1 MKRFFAHSLTAV
13 CALALAGCGMS
24 GTDRYDEED
33 QSQQTAPTGQA
44 SDNLA
49 DSMASNDN
57 GDRANDQT
65 DIPDSE
71 ERPMMKAQVTLD
83 RLGFG
88 PGVIDGKMGMSTENA
103 LIGFQQANDLD
114 QTGKLDEATK
124 AALSKGEQYDATRV
138 VRIPESWGQAEY
150 QDIPDKTAKQA
161 ELKRM
166 GYTSLDERLAERFH
180 TTVDTLKQ
188 LNPNGRPAGMEAANA
203 SPTGS
208 PSGTPSAT
216 PSADKATP
224 GMQTTSYFS
233 AGQPIRVPNIG
244 GDRIAPG
251 AIADADWQRTLVSL
265 GVGSEQPQIDKIVV
279 SKKGNTLKAFKGDK
293 LVAMFTVS
301 SGSSDFPLPLGEW
314 KVVGVAHNPPYDY
327 DPEVL
332 TGGAK
337 SGETYQLPPGP
348 NGPVGIVWID
358 LNKEHYGIHG
368 TPEPQSIGRAQSHG
382 CVRLTNWDA
391 ARLAEM
397 VKPGTKVVFEA

>member
-1 MKRFFAHSLTAV
+1 MKRYFAHSLAAF
-13 CALALAGCGMS
+13 CALALAGCGMN
-24 GTDRYDEED
+24 GTDRYDDED
-33 QSQQTAPTGQA
+33 QSQQTASADQA

-71 ERPMMKAQVTLD
+71 ERPMMQAQVTLD

-124 AALSKGEQYDATRV
+124 SALAKGEQYEATRV
-138 VRIPESWGQAEY
+138 VRIPENWGQTEY

-188 LNPNGRPAGMEAANA
+188 LNPNGQPAGSTQGKSPNPQA
-203 SPTGS
+203 SPTPDVARPDGEK
-208 PSGTPSAT
+208 P
-216 PSADKATP
+216 
-224 GMQTTSYFS
+224 SYFQ
-233 AGQPIRVPNIG
+233 AGQLIRVPNIG

-279 SKKGNTLKAFKGDK
+279 SKKGDTLKAFKDDK

-301 SGSSDFPLPLGEW
+301 SGSSEFPLPLGEW

-327 DPEVL
+327 NPEVL